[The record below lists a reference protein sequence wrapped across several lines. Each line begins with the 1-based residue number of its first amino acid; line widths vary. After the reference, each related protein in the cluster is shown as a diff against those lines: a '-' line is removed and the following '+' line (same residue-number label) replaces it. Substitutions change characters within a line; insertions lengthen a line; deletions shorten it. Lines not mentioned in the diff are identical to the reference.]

1 MATHPSVLVW
11 RIQVHRVSK
20 SQTGLSAF
28 TFTFR
33 TNDPNIEVSPT
44 RTILIYLNSFSWTEL
59 IDSLLDT
66 WPKQTNRVFIHDFQM
81 KLSGQK
87 RPSSEPSTAFYLLCR
102 LEEST

>member
-81 KLSGQK
+81 KLSDIPWNLSDG
-87 RPSSEPSTAFYLLCR
+87 SSR
-102 LEEST
+102 K